1 MSSSSIGSNSS
12 SQSSASQS
20 SASQSSS
27 SQTQSDKHGVR
38 IKRFVQQKFEIN
50 NVDGYRMKI
59 IAYDGNKMSNSVFR
73 YIRGPFSQTAG
84 AYFEEF
90 DGVCSPADLEEFP
103 EDTPTQNSNPAWFRK
118 DYIDLVFRSQTT
130 ADEAWNMIVKDLTV
144 LVSSLNLMEN
154 IVAEK
159 IVDIGD
165 PLI

>member
-1 MSSSSIGSNSS
+1 MTSSSSGSNSSSNSS
-12 SQSSASQS
+12 SQSQS
-20 SASQSSS
+20 E
-27 SQTQSDKHGVR
+27 KHGVR
-38 IKRFVQQKFEIN
+38 VKRFTQQRFEIN
-50 NVDGYRMKI
+50 NTDGYRMKI
-59 IAYDGNKMSNSVFR
+59 VAYDGNKMSNAVFR

-103 EDTPTQNSNPAWFRK
+103 EDTPTANSNPAWFRK

-130 ADEAWNMIVKDLTV
+130 ADEAWNMIVKDINV
-144 LVSSLNLMEN
+144 LVSSLDLMEN
-154 IVAEK
+154 IVVEK